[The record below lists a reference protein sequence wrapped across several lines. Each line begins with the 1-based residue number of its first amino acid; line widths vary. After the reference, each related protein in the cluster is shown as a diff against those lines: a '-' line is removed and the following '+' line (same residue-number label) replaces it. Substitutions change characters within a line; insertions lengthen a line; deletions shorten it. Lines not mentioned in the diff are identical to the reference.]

1 MDTDAAQN
9 SPTASPKSALEI
21 FDEMSD
27 MEWRKYNIVVCKFS
41 ECADCKAD
49 LDKNS
54 QAVKKGAALFK
65 NGQYKK
71 KVVKS
76 ELAAKK

>member
-27 MEWRKYNIVVCKFS
+27 MEWRKYNIVVYKFS

-49 LDKNS
+49 IK
-54 QAVKKGAALFK
+54 AFK
-65 NGQYKK
+65 
-71 KVVKS
+71 
-76 ELAAKK
+76 ELYNTDFKFDTSNC